1 MHSSNQ
7 ALTGQ
12 KYLVTGAG
20 GFIGS
25 HLVEALVRAGA
36 DVTAMIRYG
45 SASSWGNLEFVSDD
59 VKGSFRVVA
68 GNIDDGDFVMHA
80 MQGIDVVCHL
90 AALIAIPYS
99 YVAPRSY
106 VRTNVEGT
114 LNVVEAARRLS
125 VRRVVHTSTSEV
137 YGTAIRVPIDEEHP
151 LQGQSPYSASKIG
164 ADKIAESYYRSFD
177 TGVVT
182 LRPFNTFGP
191 RQSARA
197 FIPTIISQAL
207 TQDVIKLGS
216 LTPERDMTFVTDTV
230 AGFVAAS
237 VTPGI
242 EGQTINLGTG
252 STYTIGHFAERI
264 LKLMGV
270 EKEIVADAARM
281 RPDKSEVLKLVS
293 DNALAARLMGW
304 SPQVDL
310 DEGLRQSI
318 EFIRRNIHL
327 YRPTVYTV

>member
-1 MHSSNQ
+1 M
-7 ALTGQ
+7 LTGC

-36 DVTAMIRYG
+36 DVTAMIKYG
-45 SASSWGNLEFVSDD
+45 SSASWGNLDFISDD
-59 VKGSFRVVA
+59 VKGQFRVIA
-68 GNIDDGDFVMHA
+68 GNVDDGDFVFHA
-80 MQGIDVVCHL
+80 MEGMDVVCHL

-125 VRRVVHTSTSEV
+125 VGRVVHTSTSEV
-137 YGTAIRVPIDEEHP
+137 YGTAMRVPIDETHP

-164 ADKIAESYYRSFD
+164 ADKIAESYYRSFN

-182 LRPFNTFGP
+182 LRPFNTYGP

-197 FIPTIISQAL
+197 FIPTIIAQAA
-207 TQDVIKLGS
+207 TQDEIRLGS

-230 AGFVAAS
+230 AGFIAAS
-237 VTPGI
+237 TTPGI
-242 EGQTINLGTG
+242 EGETINLGTG

-264 LKLMGV
+264 LSLMGV
-270 EKEIVADAARM
+270 SHKPIVQEAARM
-281 RPDKSEVLKLVS
+281 RPEKSEVE
-293 DNALAARLMGW
+293 RLLGSSRKIRELTQW
-304 SPQVDL
+304 KPQYNL
-310 DEGLRQSI
+310 EQGLQETIQWFSSKENLPKYKPDI
-318 EFIRRNIHL
+318 YNL
-327 YRPTVYTV
+327 